1 MFVAN
6 LIRQIN
12 RFLPDW
18 NAPITNKH
26 GGVSGYIVKY
36 FIIKKNLLEFK
47 SNNYMLK

>member
-26 GGVSGYIVKY
+26 GGIRLHSKILYY
-36 FIIKKNLLEFK
+36 
-47 SNNYMLK
+47 